1 MLPAD
6 RYVASLLG
14 LTEEQ
19 YKFWKDYVEEQA
31 RKGPQPAVVCG
42 EPVSTTIATISLVL
56 SVIGVGFQIIGF
68 LLQSRPGR
76 PAELQTRN
84 KNGNN
89 QIGISSFAP
98 RAGFDA
104 IQDVAAL
111 GAPIPVIY
119 ANRETI
125 DGKTYGGVRANLSLL
140 WSQVWSLG
148 GSQMLRAVF
157 MIGEG
162 DVESVDPL
170 GFAIGDNTIGAYDLL
185 SASANQSGSRITIY
199 YKGDGG
205 RIVSGDR
212 IAGRAAS
219 QDPGNAQNSGGDDVF
234 SILSVGNDWAKD
246 FSSTSKPSNSTTF
259 GVFRLIGNN
268 LAFKLNPN
276 VRPGVNARL
285 KPVGDE
291 GDAKVECPIDNVA
304 NVQRQKF
311 EATFSSRSG
320 IVSGG
325 FSEGDTFTYKLLS
338 GSDFQTEYSYGIA
351 NEEGWESKKELNRGP
366 VVYSKTGATLTIDW
380 LSFLTVEAPSIDT
393 VAQTSS
399 VRVLFDTTAA
409 GSALAG
415 AAEGRYRV
423 EYWVKL
429 ENDEIK
435 EDISSFFDAIIT
447 IYKDQTLYEAQK
459 NNDGLVTDIVVT
471 SGTGGGFTRFE
482 YEISNDSTPLSAQN
496 GNLRADINFDFSELD
511 AYLEKADDAAS
522 SVAARQKSWDDAI
535 VVGEMYKVGSALAVC
550 SGRTP
555 DNEIFRSDL
564 ELEAEDSGQSI
575 TATFKV
581 VRSGSA
587 STVAEASLDAPSTD
601 ELERKTATN
610 GPHMF
615 RIAIANIA
623 TQRECRIVEIGIK
636 SALGLSFNGLLRFRT
651 TLSFEEAD
659 ERACTG
665 KEGDKIQ
672 RGKILRVDQYQS
684 GTLTTPEDRYSFF
697 RVYVRKYGAEDF
709 IPLSQCFGVGSQTQQ
724 AVFNYFRLEMPSLS
738 RWEIRIEPLTGW
750 EIRQGIAT
758 GALWVLDSRLKQ
770 VQSVS
775 TSTSLGDVAVRFNG
789 RPISRSVASFTLQQ
803 SRRAN
808 VGLTPIDT
816 NNNHV
821 DAWGKLAEGF
831 IYEQV
836 ESSASNGPE
845 HEIVYVNEIVE
856 NEQAPEYNGIA
867 LVGINVRSSFEWAQF
882 RQFSSYVNRGT
893 RIRRLLNNLSVGPS
907 HLFPDVALDRFTNS
921 KYGPGRINDDLIL
934 LDDFKAA
941 AQWCQDRKYFF
952 DGPVMLGTNT
962 PRQWAADVA
971 GTMLLDFR
979 EVGGRYSLTPAIT
992 FQEISHKA
1000 LFTAG
1005 NIEEGTFKLE
1015 TIPVDDLRPVR
1026 VSAKW
1031 REERLN
1037 LDLNSPG
1044 LFPVEREVV
1053 VREASPF
1060 GSDSDPLESL
1070 DLSDYVTNE
1079 QHVID
1084 VCKFRIRSKRLRD
1097 HVVKFTITYDSLA
1110 GVCADLYPGDY
1121 IRVAMDST
1129 FFNQFNNGGVMKD
1142 GTIVSSRAFAPGSYD
1157 VIAWAGDERRPAERS
1172 LLVSD
1177 NGKGNLRG
1185 SVFTVKTTNVRS
1197 YQISKISP
1205 TDEGKFDIEAIH
1217 SPVGSNRLLSV
1228 VDGWDNESN
1237 WVISR

>member
-1 MLPAD
+1 VLPAD
-6 RYVASLLG
+6 RYIASLLG

-19 YKFWKDYVEEQA
+19 YEFWKDYVEEQA
-31 RKGPQPAVVCG
+31 KKGPQPAVVCG
-42 EPVSTTIATISLVL
+42 EPTTTLAVVSLVL
-56 SVIGVGFQIIGF
+56 TIIGVGFQIIGF

-111 GAPIPVIY
+111 GSPIPVVY

-125 DGKTYGGVRANLSLL
+125 EGKTYGGVRANLSLL
-140 WSQVWSLG
+140 WAQVWSLG

-162 DVESVDPL
+162 DVESIDPI

-185 SASANQSGSRITIY
+185 STSANQSGSRITIY
-199 YKGDGG
+199 YRGDGG
-205 RIVSGDR
+205 RIISSDR
-212 IAGRAAS
+212 IAGRAAN

-234 SILSVGNDWAKD
+234 SVLSVGNQWAQD
-246 FSSTSKPSNSTTF
+246 FSATSKPSNSTTF

-291 GDAKVECPIDNVA
+291 GDARVQCPIDNVA

-311 EATFSSRSG
+311 AATFSSRSG
-320 IVSGG
+320 ITSGSFG
-325 FSEGDTFTYKLLS
+325 EGDTFTYKLLKS
-338 GSDFQTEYSYGIA
+338 SDFETEYSYGIA
-351 NEEGWESKKELNRGP
+351 NEEGWESDKELNRGP
-366 VVYSKTGATLTIDW
+366 IVYAKTGATLTIDW
-380 LSFLTVEAPSIDT
+380 LSFLTVEEPDVDT
-393 VAQTSS
+393 VSQTAS
-399 VRVLFDTTAA
+399 VRALFNTTAA
-409 GSALAG
+409 QSALST
-415 AAEGRYRV
+415 AAEGRYRI

-435 EDISSFFDAIIT
+435 EDVSSFFDAIIT
-447 IYKDQTLYEAQK
+447 IYTDQTLYEAEK
-459 NNDGLVTDIVVT
+459 NDDGLVTDIVVKA
-471 SGTGGGFTRFE
+471 GTGGSFMRFE
-482 YEISNDSTPLSAQN
+482 YEVSRDSTPLSAQG

-511 AYLEKADDAAS
+511 AYIEKTDDAAS
-522 SVAARQKSWDDAI
+522 SIAARQKSWDDAI
-535 VVGEMYKVGSALAVC
+535 IVGEMYKVGSALAVC
-550 SGRTP
+550 SGRAP
-555 DNEIFRSDL
+555 DSEIFRSDSDL
-564 ELEAEDSGQSI
+564 GTEDSGQDI
-575 TATFKV
+575 TATFRV

-587 STVAEASLDAPSTD
+587 ATVTESSLSAPSTD
-601 ELERKTATN
+601 PRERETATS
-610 GPHMF
+610 GPHIF
-615 RIAIANIA
+615 RVAIANVA
-623 TQRECRIVEIGIK
+623 TQRDCRIVEIGLK

-659 ERACTG
+659 ERACVG
-665 KEGDKIQ
+665 REDDIIK
-672 RGKILRVDQYQS
+672 RGRILRVDQYQS
-684 GTLTTPEDRYSFF
+684 GTITTPEDRFSFF
-697 RVYVRKYGAEDF
+697 RIYVRKYGAENF
-709 IPLSQCFGVGSQTQQ
+709 IPLSQCFGIGSQTQQ

-750 EIRQGIAT
+750 EIREGAAS
-758 GALWVLDSRLKQ
+758 GALWLLDARLGQ

-775 TSTSLGDVAVRFNG
+775 TSTGFGQVVVRFNG
-789 RPISRSVASFTLQQ
+789 RSIDRSVASFTLKQ
-803 SRRAN
+803 SQRAN
-808 VGLTPIDT
+808 MGLEPIDT

-831 IYEQV
+831 VYEQV

-856 NEQAPEYNGIA
+856 NEEVPEYTGIA

-882 RQFSSYVNRGT
+882 RQFSSYVNKGAKV
-893 RIRRLLNNLSVGPS
+893 RRLLNNLSVGAS
-907 HLFPDVALDRFTNS
+907 HLFPDVALDRFTNA
-921 KYGPGRINDDLIL
+921 KYGPGRISDDLII

-979 EVGGRYSLTPAIT
+979 EIGGRYSLTPAIT
-992 FQEISHKA
+992 FEKIKHKA

-1005 NIEEGTFKLE
+1005 NIEEGTFKFE
-1015 TIPVDDLRPVR
+1015 TVAVDDLRPVR

-1060 GSDSDPLESL
+1060 GSDSDPLESI
-1070 DLSDYVTNE
+1070 DLSDYVTSE
-1079 QHVID
+1079 EHVID

-1097 HVVKFTITYDSLA
+1097 HVVKFQITYDSLA

-1129 FFNQFNNGGVMKD
+1129 FFNQFNNGGVTKD
-1142 GTIVSSRAFAPGSYD
+1142 GTIISSRSLAPGSYD
-1157 VIAWAGDERRPAERS
+1157 VIAWAGDERDPSERV
-1172 LLVSD
+1172 LEVSE

-1185 SVFTVKTTNVRS
+1185 FIFTVKTTNVRS
-1197 YQISKISP
+1197 YQISKITP
-1205 TDEGKFDIEAIH
+1205 TDEGKFDIEATH
-1217 SPVGSNRLLSV
+1217 SPTNNNGLLLIAE
-1228 VDGWDNESN
+1228 GWNNESN